1 MRLDDTAA
9 VRHPNEPAVRAILA
23 ELTQTDPA
31 EIGLDD
37 DAEEVLAIDSL
48 SRLALV
54 AAIEERFDVRIPD
67 EKLSE
72 LRTMRH
78 VLDALDKAR
87 LEIAA

>member
-1 MRLDDTAA
+1 MIIDDA
-9 VRHPNEPAVRAILA
+9 VLVRQPNEPAVRAILA
-23 ELTQTDPA
+23 ELTQHDPA

-37 DAEEVLAIDSL
+37 DAEDVLALDSL

-54 AAIEERFDVRIPD
+54 AAIEERFDVRFPD

-72 LRTMRH
+72 LHSMRH
-78 VLDALDKAR
+78 VLDALDEAQ

>member
-1 MRLDDTAA
+1 MRLDDAA
-9 VRHPNEPAVRAILA
+9 AARHPNEPAVRALLS
-23 ELTQTDPA
+23 EWTQLDAA

-48 SRLALV
+48 YHLALV
-54 AAIEERFDVRIPD
+54 AAVEERFDVRFPD

-72 LRTMRH
+72 LRTLRH
-78 VLDALDKAR
+78 VLQALDEAQ

>member
-1 MRLDDTAA
+1 MNIDEVAF
-9 VRHPNEPAVRAILA
+9 VRRANEPAVRALLA

-31 EIGLDD
+31 DIGLDD

-54 AAIEERFDVRIPD
+54 AAIEERFDVRFPD

-72 LRTMRH
+72 LHTLRH
-78 VLDALDKAR
+78 VLDALDEAQ

>member
-1 MRLDDTAA
+1 MNIDDAA
-9 VRHPNEPAVRAILA
+9 FVRRANEPAVRALLA

-31 EIGLDD
+31 DIGLDD

-54 AAIEERFDVRIPD
+54 AAIEERFDVRFPD

-72 LRTMRH
+72 LHTLRH
-78 VLDALDKAR
+78 VLDALDEAQ